1 MRQGRAKNGNFG
13 PPERDPCRRNG
24 CGVAVIVDLYSNFP
38 LYSGLWAPHHFL
50 TPAYRSCMTTSALQA
65 LDRPEETRPV
75 GSEQVPPELTD
86 AELTEDMRL
95 WDSFDLVQALL
106 TES

>member
-1 MRQGRAKNGNFG
+1 
-13 PPERDPCRRNG
+13 
-24 CGVAVIVDLYSNFP
+24 
-38 LYSGLWAPHHFL
+38 
-50 TPAYRSCMTTSALQA
+50 MTTSALQA